1 MLVDDFNLPDVGSAT
16 DVNGAGGSN
25 YPAFAGAP
33 DVVGI
38 DVQSNGSMACGR
50 SSSSAARSKRFGK
63 YNGHATMKD
72 SVWLTSPCIDWSPGA
87 DEVFPDFK
95 KLDAKVCDGRID
107 MDCRQAFD

>member
-25 YPAFAGAP
+25 HPALADAP

-38 DVQSNGSMACGR
+38 DVQSNGSIACGR
-50 SSSSAARSKRFGK
+50 RSSRATRSKRFGK

-72 SVWLTSPCIDWSPGA
+72 SVWLTSP
-87 DEVFPDFK
+87 
-95 KLDAKVCDGRID
+95 
-107 MDCRQAFD
+107 